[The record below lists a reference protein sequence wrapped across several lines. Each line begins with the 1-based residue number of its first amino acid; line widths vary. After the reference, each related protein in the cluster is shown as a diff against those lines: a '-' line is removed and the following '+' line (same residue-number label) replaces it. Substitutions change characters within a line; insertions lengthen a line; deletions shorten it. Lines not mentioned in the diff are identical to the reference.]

1 MDNNTQGNGNN
12 SGNNQ
17 NNNQGKNNHNGQM
30 VMMFILITLVALLF
44 MSLISRWQ
52 TQMTTKEI
60 TYTKFMEMVEA
71 GEIESVKLTSEEIDI
86 TPKKK
91 EQDLIMVTYYT
102 GYVGDDELISIL
114 KEHDVEISGEIPDN
128 TAGWIY
134 NIVSFLLPLV
144 LLWII
149 MGFLMRR
156 MGGGAMG
163 VGKSNAKVYV
173 EKKSG
178 VTF

>member
-60 TYTKFMEMVEA
+60 TYTKF
-71 GEIESVKLTSEEIDI
+71 I
-86 TPKKK
+86 
-91 EQDLIMVTYYT
+91 
-102 GYVGDDELISIL
+102 
-114 KEHDVEISGEIPDN
+114 
-128 TAGWIY
+128 
-134 NIVSFLLPLV
+134 
-144 LLWII
+144 
-149 MGFLMRR
+149 
-156 MGGGAMG
+156 
-163 VGKSNAKVYV
+163 
-173 EKKSG
+173 
-178 VTF
+178 